1 MAIPRFKPS
10 LDAREIFA
18 FLADSAFRSGD
29 PGLVDEF
36 EREFASWI
44 GGGAAVFTPSG
55 RSALYFLLK
64 ALRYPAGSEIIVPAF
79 TFQAVPAVVLLAG
92 LSPVFADIDPR
103 TFEITAES
111 VEKVLS
117 PRTAAVIATHLFGR
131 TCPVAEI
138 ARICRSHGVDLLED
152 CAQACGALLDY
163 GVSEGS
169 SGVISSGQALSRQA
183 PDDREHS
190 LRVAAGSGGTASFF
204 TFGVT
209 KNFTAFGCG
218 LAFCRDGRV
227 AGEVRAS
234 VEKLPAAPARSAVF
248 SALKACA
255 MKFATGRAA
264 FSAIP
269 APLLRLTGDAASAR
283 SVSTGAAT
291 RHDPE
296 SASTR
301 SVSTGAATRRDPE
314 SASARSVSD
323 DPAAGPDALHRMF
336 EEPPLHPD
344 APAAFEATLRRP
356 RSAHAAAGIRQLVTI
371 EARTAARREAG
382 AALRAALE
390 QAGAT
395 NLPAPPE
402 PDGDHIYV
410 SFPILRDHRFEF
422 AAFLRSRG
430 VDTSPGY
437 MSACSREPSLGG
449 APGLCPGAET
459 AADSIIHLPLYPS
472 LTGRDIE
479 RVARAVSDGDRF
491 FRNRNRPVRRRLTQ
505 ENGKGRKGD
514 G

>member
-1 MAIPRFKPS
+1 
-10 LDAREIFA
+10 
-18 FLADSAFRSGD
+18 
-29 PGLVDEF
+29 
-36 EREFASWI
+36 
-44 GGGAAVFTPSG
+44 
-55 RSALYFLLK
+55 
-64 ALRYPAGSEIIVPAF
+64 
-79 TFQAVPAVVLLAG
+79 
-92 LSPVFADIDPR
+92 
-103 TFEITAES
+103 
-111 VEKVLS
+111 
-117 PRTAAVIATHLFGR
+117 
-131 TCPVAEI
+131 
-138 ARICRSHGVDLLED
+138 
-152 CAQACGALLDY
+152 
-163 GVSEGS
+163 
-169 SGVISSGQALSRQA
+169 
-183 PDDREHS
+183 
-190 LRVAAGSGGTASFF
+190 
-204 TFGVT
+204 
-209 KNFTAFGCG
+209 
-218 LAFCRDGRV
+218 
-227 AGEVRAS
+227 
-234 VEKLPAAPARSAVF
+234 
-248 SALKACA
+248 
-255 MKFATGRAA
+255 
-264 FSAIP
+264 
-269 APLLRLTGDAASAR
+269 
-283 SVSTGAAT
+283 
-291 RHDPE
+291 
-296 SASTR
+296 
-301 SVSTGAATRRDPE
+301 
-314 SASARSVSD
+314 
-323 DPAAGPDALHRMF
+323 MF